1 MAVGRSVLTCLPK
14 LILSPSDSMMS
25 ALAPLCLEMAL
36 FIPNSRFF
44 SCPVP
49 VMWSAWQRVFTNS
62 GGGGTL

>member
-14 LILSPSDSMMS
+14 LILSPSDSRMS

-36 FIPNSRFF
+36 FIPNSLFF

-49 VMWSAWQRVFTNS
+49 VMWSAWQ
-62 GGGGTL
+62 